1 MSATGARDTGPSL
14 RVARDA
20 EVQHRYATRKLVPA
34 WRRTNALKVA
44 VFLLAL
50 VPLGLLV
57 FDAFTDRLS
66 ANPIEEIQL
75 RTGRWA
81 LRFLAITLSVT
92 PLRRISGWNEL
103 IKYRRMLGLFAFFY
117 ATLHLG
123 NYIGLDMFFDVG
135 DIVEDVVEHPYITLG
150 MTAWLMLVPL
160 AVTSTRGWVRRLGGK
175 RWNQLHRLIY
185 VAAIA
190 ATVHY
195 LWAVKKDTYL
205 PLVYLSVFVILLG
218 WRVWAWN
225 ERRRRRSS
233 SSLSVRPE

>member
-1 MSATGARDTGPSL
+1 ML
-14 RVARDA
+14 
-20 EVQHRYATRKLVPA
+20 LPA
-34 WRRTNALKVA
+34 WRRSSALKA
-44 VFLLAL
+44 LVFLLAL

-57 FDAFTDRLS
+57 FDAFTDRLG

-81 LRFLAITLSVT
+81 LRFLLITLSVT

-123 NYIGLDMFFDVG
+123 NYIGLDMFFDVD
-135 DIVEDVVEHPYITLG
+135 DIVEDIVEHPYITLG

-185 VAAIA
+185 VAAVA

-205 PLVYLSVFVILLG
+205 PLVYLSVFVILFA
-218 WRVWAWN
+218 WRIWAWN
-225 ERRRRRSS
+225 DRRQRR
-233 SSLSVRPE
+233 VRRNTPAPGGGVPVL

>member
-1 MSATGARDTGPSL
+1 LTATAR
-14 RVARDA
+14 R
-20 EVQHRYATRKLVPA
+20 
-34 WRRTNALKVA
+34 ALKSL
-44 VFLLAL
+44 VFVLAL

-57 FDAFTDRLS
+57 FDAFTDRLG

-81 LRFLAITLSVT
+81 LRFLAITLAVT

-117 ATLHLG
+117 ATVHLG

-135 DIVEDVVEHPYITLG
+135 DIVEDIVEHPYITLG
-150 MTAWLMLVPL
+150 MTAWLLLVPL
-160 AVTSTRGWVRRLGGK
+160 AVTSTKGWVRRLGGK

-185 VAAIA
+185 PAAIA
-190 ATVHY
+190 ATIHY
-195 LWAVKKDTYL
+195 LWAVKKDTFL
-205 PLVYLSVFVILLG
+205 PLVYLGVFVILFA

-225 ERRRRRSS
+225 ERRRRRAPSARS
-233 SSLSVRPE
+233 PATAIPTA